1 MNAKAI
7 VVTSGK
13 GGVGKTTTT
22 ANVGAALA
30 KLGEKV
36 VVIDTDVGLRNLD
49 VVMGL
54 EGRVVYDL
62 IDVFEGRC
70 KLKQALIRDKRVEN
84 LHLLAASQ
92 TRDKSALSEARMKE
106 TVTALIDEE
115 GFDRIL
121 IDSPAGIESGF
132 QTAASAAEGALVVV
146 NPEVS
151 SVRDA
156 DRIIGLLEARGITEV
171 RCIINRLRPDM
182 VKRGDMLE
190 VDDVLEILGI
200 KLIGI
205 VPEDEKIIIST
216 NVGSPISLGGRKR
229 PMKTRDCSAM
239 TLRPQVVQIAATM
252 VGAAA
257 MPAIATST
265 QSACR
270 KSRIPKSQDRNTP
283 ISASV
288 PITMPKG
295 PVIASTMPCSSVC
308 TGERSMLCASAGPAS
323 TTKAITMR
331 AVTEGD
337 FINSFL
343 SAAHRRPA
351 HGPHGPGSQHKGG
364 CRRGG

>member
-36 VVIDTDVGLRNLD
+36 CVIDTDVGLRNLD

-70 KLKQALIRDKRVEN
+70 KLRQALIRDKRVES
-84 LHLLAASQ
+84 LYLLAASQ
-92 TRDKSALSEARMKE
+92 TKDKSALSEARMQE
-106 TVTALIDEE
+106 TVKLLLEDE
-115 GFDRIL
+115 GFDRVV

-132 QTAASAAEGALVVV
+132 QTAASAATGALVVV

-156 DRIIGLLEARGITEV
+156 DRIIGLLEAREITEV
-171 RCIINRLRPDM
+171 RLIINRLRPAM

-190 VDDVLEILGI
+190 VDDVLEILGV

-205 VPEDEKIIIST
+205 VPEDERILVST
-216 NVGSPISLGGRKR
+216 NVGNPASPEEGATKVSAGGAFRDIARRLRGEDVAYPDLDAPSGVFAGLRRLFGGR
-229 PMKTRDCSAM
+229 
-239 TLRPQVVQIAATM
+239 
-252 VGAAA
+252 
-257 MPAIATST
+257 
-265 QSACR
+265 
-270 KSRIPKSQDRNTP
+270 
-283 ISASV
+283 
-288 PITMPKG
+288 
-295 PVIASTMPCSSVC
+295 
-308 TGERSMLCASAGPAS
+308 
-323 TTKAITMR
+323 
-331 AVTEGD
+331 
-337 FINSFL
+337 
-343 SAAHRRPA
+343 
-351 HGPHGPGSQHKGG
+351 
-364 CRRGG
+364 

>member
-1 MNAKAI
+1 MDAKAI

-30 KLGEKV
+30 QQGEQV
-36 VVIDTDVGLRNLD
+36 VLIDTDVGLRNLD

-54 EGRVVYDL
+54 EGRVVFDL
-62 IDVFEGRC
+62 IDVFEGNC

-84 LHLLAASQ
+84 LYLLAASQ
-92 TRDKSALSEARMKE
+92 TRDKSALSEDHMKE
-106 TVTALIDEE
+106 TVNKLIEEE

-132 QTAASAAEGALVVV
+132 QTAASAAQGALVVV

-156 DRIIGLLEARGITEV
+156 DRIIGLLEAKEITEV
-171 RCIINRLRPDM
+171 KCIINRLRPDM

-216 NVGSPISLGGRKR
+216 NIGSPMSLSEASKNGAGDAFRSIAKRLRGEEVPHLSFENNGGFMAYIRR
-229 PMKTRDCSAM
+229 
-239 TLRPQVVQIAATM
+239 LF
-252 VGAAA
+252 GAA
-257 MPAIATST
+257 
-265 QSACR
+265 
-270 KSRIPKSQDRNTP
+270 
-283 ISASV
+283 
-288 PITMPKG
+288 
-295 PVIASTMPCSSVC
+295 
-308 TGERSMLCASAGPAS
+308 
-323 TTKAITMR
+323 
-331 AVTEGD
+331 
-337 FINSFL
+337 
-343 SAAHRRPA
+343 
-351 HGPHGPGSQHKGG
+351 
-364 CRRGG
+364 

>member
-30 KLGEKV
+30 QLGEKV
-36 VVIDTDVGLRNLD
+36 AVIDTDVGLRNLD

-70 KLKQALIRDKRVEN
+70 KLRQALIRDKRVEN
-84 LHLLAASQ
+84 LYLLAASQ
-92 TRDKSALSEARMKE
+92 THDKSALNEARMTE
-106 TVTALIDEE
+106 TVRLLIDEE

-132 QTAASAAEGALVVV
+132 QTAASAADGAIVVV

-171 RCIINRLRPDM
+171 KCIINRLRPEM

-190 VDDVLEILGI
+190 VDDVLEILGV

-205 VPEDEKIIIST
+205 VPEDEKIIVSSNI
-216 NVGSPISLGGRKR
+216 GSPISLEKSKDGAGGAFKDIAKR
-229 PMKTRDCSAM
+229 LQGEEIPHSALESKKGLM
-239 TLRPQVVQIAATM
+239 SYLRRM
-252 VGAAA
+252 LG
-257 MPAIATST
+257 
-265 QSACR
+265 
-270 KSRIPKSQDRNTP
+270 
-283 ISASV
+283 IS
-288 PITMPKG
+288 
-295 PVIASTMPCSSVC
+295 
-308 TGERSMLCASAGPAS
+308 
-323 TTKAITMR
+323 
-331 AVTEGD
+331 
-337 FINSFL
+337 
-343 SAAHRRPA
+343 
-351 HGPHGPGSQHKGG
+351 
-364 CRRGG
+364 

>member
-30 KLGEKV
+30 RLGERV
-36 VVIDTDVGLRNLD
+36 CVIDTDVGLRNLD

-70 KLKQALIRDKRVEN
+70 KLRQAIIRDKRVDT

-92 TRDKSALSEARMKE
+92 TRDKSALSETRMKE
-106 TVTALIDEE
+106 TVRALLDDE
-115 GFDRIL
+115 GFDRVM

-132 QTAASAAEGALVVV
+132 QTAASAADGAVVVV

-156 DRIIGLLEARGITEV
+156 DRIIGLLEAREINEV
-171 RCIINRLRPDM
+171 RLIINRLRPAM

-190 VDDVLEILGI
+190 VDDVLDILGV

-205 VPEDEKIIIST
+205 VPEDEKILIST
-216 NVGSPISLGGRKR
+216 NIGSPASLDDNSR
-229 PMKTRDCSAM
+229 
-239 TLRPQVVQIAATM
+239 
-252 VGAAA
+252 VGAGTAFRD
-257 MPAIATST
+257 IA
-265 QSACR
+265 R
-270 KSRIPKSQDRNTP
+270 RIRGED
-283 ISASV
+283 V
-288 PITMPKG
+288 PYPSYEPQG
-295 PVIASTMPCSSVC
+295 
-308 TGERSMLCASAGPAS
+308 GFLAG
-323 TTKAITMR
+323 I
-331 AVTEGD
+331 
-337 FINSFL
+337 
-343 SAAHRRPA
+343 RRMF
-351 HGPHGPGSQHKGG
+351 GG
-364 CRRGG
+364 A

>member
-36 VVIDTDVGLRNLD
+36 AVVDTDVGLRNLD

-70 KLKQALIRDKRVEN
+70 KLKQALIRDKRVDT
-84 LHLLAASQ
+84 LHLIAASQ
-92 TRDKSALSEARMKE
+92 TKDKSSLSEARMQE
-106 TVTALIDEE
+106 TVRLLIEEE
-115 GFDRIL
+115 GFDRVL

-132 QTAASAAEGALVVV
+132 QTAASGAEGALVVV

-156 DRIIGLLEARGITEV
+156 DRIIGLLEAREV
-171 RCIINRLRPDM
+171 REVRLIINRLRPEM

-190 VDDVLEILGI
+190 VDDVLEILGV

-205 VPEDEKIIIST
+205 VPEDERILIST
-216 NVGSPISLGGRKR
+216 NLGAPAALDDANRAGAEFRNIARRLLGEEVAYLALETQGGGLFSGIRRLFGGR
-229 PMKTRDCSAM
+229 
-239 TLRPQVVQIAATM
+239 
-252 VGAAA
+252 
-257 MPAIATST
+257 
-265 QSACR
+265 
-270 KSRIPKSQDRNTP
+270 
-283 ISASV
+283 
-288 PITMPKG
+288 
-295 PVIASTMPCSSVC
+295 
-308 TGERSMLCASAGPAS
+308 
-323 TTKAITMR
+323 
-331 AVTEGD
+331 
-337 FINSFL
+337 
-343 SAAHRRPA
+343 
-351 HGPHGPGSQHKGG
+351 
-364 CRRGG
+364 